1 MNFNKEIAEV
11 EKEIENWE
19 KLIKIWNNKE
29 FDEDIRR
36 NAEREIDK
44 LTDKGKGELILEAK
58 LQTLKQCNE
67 KLNNYKKAV
76 EGVIDEL
83 NFLNI
88 IEYRENDL
96 EAEDKIK
103 NLLKQ
108 KLQGLES
115 QNKEKTK

>member
-1 MNFNKEIAEV
+1 MNDPCFQAGV
-11 EKEIENWE
+11 E
-19 KLIKIWNNKE
+19 
-29 FDEDIRR
+29 
-36 NAEREIDK
+36 
-44 LTDKGKGELILEAK
+44 TCP
-58 LQTLKQCNE
+58 QTCNE